1 MKSLKIYL
9 YFTLLFFYCAKLKAQ
24 NIVVDDT
31 YSAQQL
37 IENVLVNSP
46 CANAT
51 NFTVSGDN
59 FSNGAQ
65 SYGYFSYSGSN
76 FPFSNG
82 IVLST
87 SRASRTAGPNDN
99 LIDEGSTS
107 WLGDSD
113 LEQALGVNGTLN
125 ATALEF
131 DFTPITNTVSFN
143 YLFASEEYQ
152 GTAPCRYSDGF
163 AFLLKVAGS
172 TDQYENLAIIP
183 GTTTPVKVTSVHPFI
198 SGNNGCEAEN
208 EAYFGSYNDSTHPIN
223 FNGQTVVMTAQANV
237 IPGVTYHIKLVI
249 ADEENIRYDSAIF
262 LEGNSFNVGADIGPD
277 RLLATQNPI
286 CFGETYTLN
295 ATIPGTNTYQ
305 WFKDGVAIPAAT
317 NTSYTLATS
326 GTYSVEITLNGT
338 TCIATGEA
346 VIEFSPPILTN
357 NIATYQCDDN
367 GDGIT
372 YYNLTVLNNLLS
384 NSTQNTV
391 VYYESLVN
399 AQNQSNPITN
409 TTSYQNLTTTKLY
422 ARVTNEFGCSNFAEI
437 DLLISN
443 NSITTPNP
451 LVQCDGDS
459 LQDGFTSFTLNDAT
473 DPILNGLPTGLIV
486 KYYSTLNDALLQT
499 NELPLNFTNTTAYQ
513 QTVYAKVIN
522 GTDCYGIVPLLL
534 KVNTFNPANFGDEII
549 SLCSGSQISLSVAN
563 GFNSYLWNN
572 GSTTNSISTNL
583 DGDYSVT
590 VTDSNGCE
598 KTKNFKVIYSSIA
611 TIESINVSDF
621 NGINNSITVYTS
633 GSGNY
638 EFSIDGFNYQ
648 DYATFSIALP
658 DIYTVYVR
666 DKNGCGI
673 ITKQVTV
680 LDYPKFFTPNGDGYN
695 DIWFI
700 KNLENYPTANVKIFD
715 RFGKLIYSYNK
726 NQSGWNGNYNKNV
739 LPATDYWFT
748 LNLGNGKIIK
758 GHFSLKR

>member
-1 MKSLKIYL
+1 MKSLKLYL
-9 YFTLLFFYCAKLKAQ
+9 CFALLLTYCCKLKAQ
-24 NIVVDDT
+24 NIVVDDS

-51 NFTVSGDN
+51 NFAVSGDT
-59 FSNGAQ
+59 FSSGQQ

-87 SRASRTAGPNDN
+87 SRASRTAGPNNN
-99 LIDEGSTS
+99 LIDEGSTL
-107 WLGDSD
+107 WAGDID
-113 LEQALGVNGTLN
+113 LEQALGINGTFN
-125 ATALEF
+125 ATVLEF

-172 TDQYENLAIIP
+172 QDQYDNLALVP
-183 GTTTPVKVTSVHPFI
+183 GTTTPVKVTSVHPVI
-198 SGNNGCEAEN
+198 PGTNGCTAQN
-208 EAYFGSYNDSTHPIN
+208 ESYFGSYNGNNHPIN

-262 LEGNSFNVGADIGPD
+262 LEGSSFNVGADIGPD
-277 RLLATQNPI
+277 RLIANQNPI

-305 WFKDGVAIPAAT
+305 WFQDGIAIPTAT
-317 NTSYTLATS
+317 NANYIVTNS

-346 VIEFSPPILTN
+346 TIEFTSPLLTN

-367 GDGIT
+367 ADGIT
-372 YYNLTVLNNLLS
+372 FYNLTALNGLLS
-384 NSTQNTV
+384 SGTQNTI
-391 VYYESLVN
+391 VYYESLAN
-399 AQNQSNPITN
+399 AQAQTNPITN
-409 TTSYQNLTTTKLY
+409 ASSYQNLTTNKLY
-422 ARVTNEFGCSNFAEI
+422 ARVTNPYGCSNYAEI

-443 NSITTPNP
+443 NLITLPNP
-451 LVQCDGDS
+451 LEVCDDDNQ
-459 LQDGFTSFTLNDAT
+459 LDGISSFFLNDAT
-473 DPILNGLPTGLIV
+473 SQILNGLPTGLIV
-486 KYYSTLNDALLQT
+486 KYYPTANDALLQT
-499 NELPLNFTNTTAYQ
+499 NELPLNFTNTIANQ
-513 QTVYAKVIN
+513 QIIFAKVIN
-522 GTDCYGIVPLLL
+522 GTDCYGIVPLTL
-534 KVNTFNPANFGDEII
+534 KVNTFNPSNFDDEIV

-572 GSTTNSISTNL
+572 GATTNSILINE
-583 DGDYSVT
+583 DGNYTVT
-590 VTDSNGCE
+590 VTDNNGCE
-598 KTKNFKVIYSSIA
+598 KTKNFKVIYSNIA
-611 TIESINVSDF
+611 TIETVYVSDF
-621 NGINNSITVYTS
+621 NGINNSITIYTF

-648 DYATFSIALP
+648 DYATFSVILP

-673 ITKQVTV
+673 VTKEVTV

-700 KNLENYPTANVKIFD
+700 KNLENFPNPNVKIFD
-715 RFGKLIYSYNK
+715 RFGKLIYSFNK
-726 NQSGWNGNYNKNV
+726 NQRGWNGNYNKNV
-739 LPATDYWFT
+739 MQSSDYWFN
-748 LNLGNGKIIK
+748 LDLGNGKIIK
-758 GHFSLKR
+758 GHFALKR